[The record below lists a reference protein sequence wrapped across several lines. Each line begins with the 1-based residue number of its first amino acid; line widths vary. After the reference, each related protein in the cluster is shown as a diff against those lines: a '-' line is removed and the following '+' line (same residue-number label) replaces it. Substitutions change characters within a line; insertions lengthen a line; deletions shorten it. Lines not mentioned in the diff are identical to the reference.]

1 MVSECPFC
9 RITQGNEPAFIVH
22 STEHVIGFL
31 PLRMEAPGHTVVAP
45 RDHVE
50 DMYDAASPQLMTLI
64 EEVQAIA
71 VRYRSQFGATG
82 FNLLHASGRDAQQ
95 SVRHLH
101 VHLIPRWPDDGLDTW
116 PGFPLV
122 EIDRQREY
130 ERLTLLR

>member
-9 RITQGNEPAFIVH
+9 RISQGNEPAFIVH

-64 EEVQAIA
+64 EEGVANSMSRGMSSNA
-71 VRYRSQFGATG
+71 AFGSTRA
-82 FNLLHASGRDAQQ
+82 
-95 SVRHLH
+95 
-101 VHLIPRWPDDGLDTW
+101 
-116 PGFPLV
+116 
-122 EIDRQREY
+122 RQ
-130 ERLTLLR
+130 